1 MTVGEDILVF
11 YNDKASFN
19 YFVELMRA
27 ERHRLDAD
35 SSGALKYHIELVRL
49 LALLTMGKNVFT
61 EIKCHS
67 LLTLDDIVAMVSH
80 RDCIPEVKEVY
91 ISFLNHCYID
101 TEVEVKEIY
110 TSGHMWSLFERS
122 FLVDM
127 ARCASATH
135 DRKHAD
141 TALEHYVTGAAV
153 GVVTTFFRSPF
164 SDQSTAVQT
173 RQSVFV
179 QLLQVVFRLSQ
190 CAWLSAVQRAAV
202 ETCIRTLSDMARS
215 RSIAIPSDLDN
226 QVSSLF
232 NKPVKS
238 SSSLKLF
245 ASSRAGSVVAAR
257 HHHWQQLSRE
267 SSQSQLIGI
276 GGSVGSGGVRF
287 DRSIIEG
294 LQDIVVLLE
303 AQLHPLVQA
312 ESSVIVDILLKP
324 QCLFPPSEARRRCED
339 GKLIRRLIKHAE
351 RLLEDKEEKLCIQ
364 LLGTLRQMMQF
375 DVHYGEKGDALRKN
389 LLNRYFYKQQP
400 LAPTAGSGSG
410 HSTFSGKKS
419 LSTVDSPMSAG
430 IGRLS
435 DGGIT
440 RTQDS
445 SSTAAFH
452 GGGHG
457 HGPGCQMLSRAEMTL
472 HQVQVHLDREGASD
486 LVADLVMKFSLS
498 PNVFMEAVQL
508 GIALLE
514 GGNPVIQRSFLT
526 KLQSAETS
534 PIFFKVFFDKMRD
547 AQVEIKATM
556 TVNTTEMASTV
567 MKMTEMDQAA
577 MASKEGDFFNTG
589 SGSGGAKGSS
599 KWRSVVSGGGGVNR
613 FYPRSVEDQTTS
625 TLSAVGSTLE
635 DLLVLEQQRNQQTA
649 HLRLLPVTTSVIS
662 ESKYKLSP
670 KVAVM
675 LPVLRFLQLLCE
687 NHNRDLQVLNYNP
700 RSYNS

>member
-1 MTVGEDILVF
+1 MQLVTVGEDILVF

-19 YFVELMRA
+19 YFVDLMRA

-190 CAWLSAVQRAAV
+190 CAWLSAIQRAAV

-276 GGSVGSGGVRF
+276 GGSVGAGGVRF

-389 LLNRYFYKQQP
+389 LLNRYFYRQQP
-400 LAPTAGSGSG
+400 LTVAVGGG
-410 HSTFSGKKS
+410 HSTLSSKKS
-419 LSTVDSPMSAG
+419 SPTADSVMMPSSSSLSGS
-430 IGRLS
+430 
-435 DGGIT
+435 GGIT
-440 RTQDS
+440 RTHDSSSSSS
-445 SSTAAFH
+445 SSTASSYH
-452 GGGHG
+452 GHG
-457 HGPGCQMLSRAEMTL
+457 HGPGGQILSRAEMTL
-472 HQVQVHLDREGASD
+472 HQVQVYLDREGASD

-534 PIFFKVFFDKMRD
+534 PVFFKVFFDKMKD

-577 MASKEGDFFNTG
+577 AMASKEGQSDFFNTG
-589 SGSGGAKGSS
+589 KSSSSSSS
-599 KWRSVVSGGGGVNR
+599 KWRSVVSGGGGGGGGINR

-635 DLLVLEQQRNQQTA
+635 V
-649 HLRLLPVTTSVIS
+649 
-662 ESKYKLSP
+662 
-670 KVAVM
+670 
-675 LPVLRFLQLLCE
+675 
-687 NHNRDLQVLNYNP
+687 NRDSILVVQLSFILFHPNF
-700 RSYNS
+700 

>member
-19 YFVELMRA
+19 YFVDLMRA

-190 CAWLSAVQRAAV
+190 CAWLSAIQRAAV

-276 GGSVGSGGVRF
+276 GGSVGAGGVRF

-389 LLNRYFYKQQP
+389 LLNRYFYRQQP
-400 LAPTAGSGSG
+400 LTVAVGGG
-410 HSTFSGKKS
+410 HSTLSSKKS
-419 LSTVDSPMSAG
+419 SPTADSVMMPSSSSLSGS
-430 IGRLS
+430 
-435 DGGIT
+435 GGIT
-440 RTQDS
+440 RTHDSSSSSS
-445 SSTAAFH
+445 SSTASSYH
-452 GGGHG
+452 GHG
-457 HGPGCQMLSRAEMTL
+457 HGPGGQILSRAEMTL
-472 HQVQVHLDREGASD
+472 HQVQVYLDREGASD

-534 PIFFKVFFDKMRD
+534 PVFFKVFFDKMKD

-577 MASKEGDFFNTG
+577 AMASKEGQSDFFNTG
-589 SGSGGAKGSS
+589 KSSSSSSS
-599 KWRSVVSGGGGVNR
+599 KWRSVVSGGGGGGGGINR

-635 DLLVLEQQRNQQTA
+635 V
-649 HLRLLPVTTSVIS
+649 
-662 ESKYKLSP
+662 
-670 KVAVM
+670 
-675 LPVLRFLQLLCE
+675 
-687 NHNRDLQVLNYNP
+687 NRDSILVVQLSFILFHPNF
-700 RSYNS
+700 

>member
-1 MTVGEDILVF
+1 VTVGEDILVF

-19 YFVELMRA
+19 YFVDLMRA

-153 GVVTTFFRSPF
+153 SVVTTFFRSPF

-276 GGSVGSGGVRF
+276 GGSVGAGGVRF

-389 LLNRYFYKQQP
+389 LLNRYFYRQQP
-400 LAPTAGSGSG
+400 LTVAVGGG
-410 HSTFSGKKS
+410 HSTLSSKKS
-419 LSTVDSPMSAG
+419 SPTADSVMISSSSSSSLSGS
-430 IGRLS
+430 
-435 DGGIT
+435 GGIT
-440 RTQDS
+440 RTHDSS
-445 SSTAAFH
+445 SSTASSYH
-452 GGGHG
+452 GHG
-457 HGPGCQMLSRAEMTL
+457 HGPGGQILSRAEMTL
-472 HQVQVHLDREGASD
+472 HQVQVYLDREGASD

-514 GGNPVIQRSFLT
+514 GGNPMIQRSFLT
-526 KLQSAETS
+526 KLPSVETS
-534 PIFFKVFFDKMRD
+534 PIFFKVFFDKMKD

-556 TVNTTEMASTV
+556 TVNTAEMASTV

-577 MASKEGDFFNTG
+577 AMASKEGQSDFFNSGAPTG
-589 SGSGGAKGSS
+589 GSKSSSS
-599 KWRSVVSGGGGVNR
+599 KWRSVVSGGGVGGGGGINR
-613 FYPRSVEDQTTS
+613 FYPRSVEDQTAS

-635 DLLVLEQQRNQQTA
+635 V
-649 HLRLLPVTTSVIS
+649 
-662 ESKYKLSP
+662 
-670 KVAVM
+670 
-675 LPVLRFLQLLCE
+675 
-687 NHNRDLQVLNYNP
+687 NRDSILVVQLIVFILFHPYF
-700 RSYNS
+700 

>member
-1 MTVGEDILVF
+1 M
-11 YNDKASFN
+11 Y
-19 YFVELMRA
+19 
-27 ERHRLDAD
+27 
-35 SSGALKYHIELVRL
+35 
-49 LALLTMGKNVFT
+49 T

-80 RDCIPEVKEVY
+80 KDCIPEVKEVY

-202 ETCIRTLSDMARS
+202 ESCIRTLSDIARS

-238 SSSLKLF
+238 TSSLKLY
-245 ASSRAGSVVAAR
+245 ATSRAGSVVAAR
-257 HHHWQQLSRE
+257 HHWQHLSRE
-267 SSQSQLIGI
+267 TSQSQLF
-276 GGSVGSGGVRF
+276 GSGGGVRF
-287 DRSIIEG
+287 DRHIVEG
-294 LQDIVVLLE
+294 LQDIVILLE

-312 ESSVIVDILLKP
+312 ESSVIVDVLYRP
-324 QCLFPPSEARRRCED
+324 ECLFPNGTEARRKCDD
-339 GKLIRRLIKHAE
+339 GRLIRRLIKHAE

-364 LLGTLRQMMQF
+364 LLGTLRQMMHF
-375 DVHYGEKGDALRKN
+375 DVHYGDKGDALRKN
-389 LLNRYFYKQQP
+389 LLSRYFYGHQP
-400 LAPTAGSGSG
+400 LASIHQSPSASKKQQQQATAIGSEVALNV
-410 HSTFSGKKS
+410 HAT
-419 LSTVDSPMSAG
+419 
-430 IGRLS
+430 
-435 DGGIT
+435 
-440 RTQDS
+440 
-445 SSTAAFH
+445 
-452 GGGHG
+452 
-457 HGPGCQMLSRAEMTL
+457 PGSRAEMTL
-472 HQVQVHLDREGASD
+472 HAVQVHLDREGASD
-486 LVADLVMKFSLS
+486 LVAELVMKFSLS

-514 GGNPVIQRSFLT
+514 GGNHVIQQSLLT

-534 PIFFKVFFDKMRD
+534 TVFFKVFHDKMRESQ
-547 AQVEIKATM
+547 AEIRSTM
-556 TVNTTEMASTV
+556 SVNTTEMASTV
-567 MKMTEMDQAA
+567 MKMSDMDQAVA
-577 MASKEGDFFNTG
+577 A
-589 SGSGGAKGSS
+589 AASS
-599 KWRSVVSGGGGVNR
+599 KWRLGHQR
-613 FYPRSVEDQTTS
+613 QRRRSSSATATEEQTTTS
-625 TLSAVGSTLE
+625 TLNAVGSTLE
-635 DLLVLEQQRNQQTA
+635 DLLVLEQQRN
-649 HLRLLPVTTSVIS
+649 HLSRNNQLPVTAAAAAAAAAANSMNVVMS
-662 ESKYKLSP
+662 ESKCRLSP

-687 NHNRDLQVLNYNP
+687 NHNRDLQVIFAKYFKFIQFLINFFV
-700 RSYNS
+700 SEFLADSVE